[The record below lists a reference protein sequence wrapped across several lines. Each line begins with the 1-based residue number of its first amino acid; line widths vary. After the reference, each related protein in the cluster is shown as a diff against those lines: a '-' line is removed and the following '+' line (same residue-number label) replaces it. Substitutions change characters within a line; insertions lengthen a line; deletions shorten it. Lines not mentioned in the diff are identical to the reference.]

1 MAKFVAG
8 TRTHSC
14 SDGAAPRRW
23 RLALCASASAV
34 AITAAPAHAQTD
46 GAQPSAAAQQSGQ
59 ATQTPSES
67 AAPSSDASAVTSS
80 PDSAPDTSGDV
91 IVTARQRNETLSTT
105 PVSVT
110 AVSPAQLEAANAIT
124 IQDVSGSIP
133 NVVIQPVGA
142 GPSAAAISIRGIVFA
157 DIEKSFDPAVGVLVD
172 GVFIGTNTGQ
182 LLDSFD
188 IGSIEVLR
196 GPQGTLFGRNTI
208 GGVINIRRSRPTGE
222 FGGKAQLVFGNYGLF
237 QAKGVLNVPII
248 KDLLA
253 VKLFEQHSYSD
264 GFYRNVTLGRDEPKV
279 RSDNFG
285 AAFLLTPTPGLEALL
300 TVEKQTQ
307 RGHTVNPSGNTTG
320 DFVCV
325 VAPANECNRN
335 LGDDLY
341 TTFTQFDN
349 PTRYSSPAETL
360 EVNWDVMDGL
370 KLTSITAWRESD
382 ELFYQDFD
390 GTSVAFYETIRDQHY
405 RQFSQEL
412 RASAKVSNRLDFVA
426 GAYYF
431 NNRYTNHQ
439 TTFLGPA
446 LGGRTVQQ
454 YAAQNAKSYAG
465 YLDVN
470 WAFIDRFRVTVGGRY
485 THDKKEFSNLFPG
498 AFNVSA
504 KDSWNKFTPKASI
517 DWRPNDDIM
526 LYASY
531 SRGYRAGGFNG
542 RATSIATS
550 EASYDPETVDSY
562 EAGVK
567 TQFFNHRVAFNLAGF
582 TTKYDNK
589 QESII
594 RRTPPGSPNTNETVV
609 SNVASATIQGIE
621 ADLTA
626 RPMRGLSFNAS
637 VGFLK
642 SHYNDFQTLNPL
654 TLAPID
660 LSGLDLTFNPSFTGS
675 IGGIYVMPTNSV
687 VGDVTFATNF
697 RHISRYFTAIT
708 PDPSNPDPAAPTIN
722 SLASRTRPLNQ
733 WDLSLATEPDLGSAI
748 RPRIN
753 VFVRN
758 VLDKRGISSNT
769 IVPGL
774 FKTPTAREPRTY
786 GIEIGF
792 SF

>member
-1 MAKFVAG
+1 MADMVKYAMGIRAHALGGAGLVALMV
-8 TRTHSC
+8 S
-14 SDGAAPRRW
+14 
-23 RLALCASASAV
+23 
-34 AITAAPAHAQTD
+34 AAPATAQD
-46 GAQPSAAAQQSGQ
+46 AAGAPPQTAPASQSTAA
-59 ATQTPSES
+59 ES
-67 AAPSSDASAVTSS
+67 ATPVDPVASD
-80 PDSAPDTSGDV
+80 PGDI
-91 IVTARQRNETLSTT
+91 IVRARQRTETLATT
-105 PVSVT
+105 PLSVS

-172 GVFIGTNTGQ
+172 GIFIGTNTGQ
-182 LLDSFD
+182 LLDFFD

-208 GGVINIRRSRPTGE
+208 GGVVNIRRSRPTGVL
-222 FGGKAQLVFGNYGLF
+222 GGKAQLVFGNYGLF
-237 QAKGVLNVPII
+237 QAKGVVNFPLI

-253 VKLFEQHSYSD
+253 VKLFEQHSFTN
-264 GFYRNVTLGRDEPKV
+264 GFYRNVTLGRDEPK
-279 RSDNFG
+279 SSADNFG
-285 AAFLLTPTPGLEALL
+285 GAFLLTPANGFEALL

-307 RGHTVNPSGNTTG
+307 RGHTVNASGSTTG
-320 DFVCV
+320 DLVCV
-325 VAPANECNRN
+325 VAPADQCNRN
-335 LGDDLY
+335 ATDDLY

-349 PTRYSSPAETL
+349 PTWYDSPAVTL
-360 EVNWDVMDGL
+360 EMNWDVNDAI
-370 KLTSITAWRESD
+370 KLTSITGWRWGT

-390 GTSVAFYETIRDQHY
+390 GTSVPFYETIRDQTY

-412 RASAKVSNRLDFVA
+412 RASVKVTDRLDFVA

-439 TTFLGPA
+439 QTFLGPI
-446 LGGRTVQQ
+446 LGNGRPVQF
-454 YAAQNAKSYAG
+454 AAQTSKSYAG

-470 WAFIDRFRVTVGGRY
+470 WEFIKRVRLTVGGRY
-485 THDKKEFSNLFPG
+485 TRDEKEFSNRFPG
-498 AFNVSA
+498 AFNVTA
-504 KDSWNKFTPKASI
+504 ADSWSKFTPKASI
-517 DWRPNDDIM
+517 DWRPTDDIM
-526 LYASY
+526 LYASF

-550 EASYDPETVDSY
+550 QASYDPETVDSY

-567 TQFFNHRVAFNLAGF
+567 TQFFDHRLSFNLAGF

-626 RPMRGLSFNAS
+626 RPVKGLSFNAS

-642 SHYNDFQTLNPL
+642 SHYNDFKTLNPL

-675 IGGIYVMPTNSV
+675 MGANYTMDAGF
-687 VGDVTFATNF
+687 GQVTLATNY
-697 RHISRYFTAIT
+697 RHVSRYFTAIT
-708 PDPSNPDPAAPTIN
+708 PDPSNPDPNAPTIN
-722 SLASRTRPLNQ
+722 SLAARTRPLDQ
-733 WDLSLATEPDLGSAI
+733 WDLSLAVEPEFGGPI
-748 RPRIN
+748 KPRIN
-753 VFVRN
+753 LFARN
-758 VLDKRGISSNT
+758 ILDKRGISANT

-774 FKTPTAREPRTY
+774 FKSPNAREPRTY
-786 GIEIGF
+786 GVEVGF

>member
-1 MAKFVAG
+1 MRKAG
-8 TRTHSC
+8 SRSNSVRSGGTL
-14 SDGAAPRRW
+14 RRC
-23 RLALCASASAV
+23 RLGLCGSASAI
-34 AITAAPAHAQTD
+34 AMFAAPASAQTD
-46 GAQPSAAAQQSGQ
+46 GAQPSLSAEASGQ

-67 AAPSSDASAVTSS
+67 AAPSSDASAVTNS
-80 PDSAPDTSGDV
+80 PDSASDAGGDV

-105 PVSVT
+105 PVSVS

-172 GVFIGTNTGQ
+172 GIFIGTNTGQ
-182 LLDSFD
+182 LLDFFD

-208 GGVINIRRSRPTGE
+208 GGVVNIRRSRPTGE
-222 FGGKAQLVFGNYGLF
+222 WGGKAQLVFGNYGLF
-237 QAKGVLNVPII
+237 QAKGVLNVPVIP
-248 KDLLA
+248 DLLA
-253 VKLFEQHSYSD
+253 VKLFEQHTYSD
-264 GFYRNVTLGRDEPKV
+264 GFYRNVTLGVDQPKV

-285 AAFLLTPTPGLEALL
+285 AAFLLTPGAGFEALL
-300 TVEKQTQ
+300 TIEKQTQ
-307 RGHTVNPSGNTTG
+307 RGHTVNASGSTTG
-320 DFVCV
+320 DLVCV

-335 LGDDLY
+335 RGDDLY
-341 TTFTQFDN
+341 TTFTQFDS
-349 PTRYSSPAETL
+349 PTRYDSPAQTL
-360 EVNWDVMDGL
+360 EMNWDVADGI
-370 KLTSITAWRESD
+370 KLTSITGWRESD
-382 ELFYQDFD
+382 EVFFQDFD
-390 GTSVAFYETIRDQHY
+390 GTSVPFYETIRDQHY

-412 RASAKVSNRLDFVA
+412 RASVKATDRLDFVA
-426 GAYYF
+426 GGYYF
-431 NNRYTNHQ
+431 NNRYTNFQ
-439 TTFLGPA
+439 TTFLGA
-446 LGGRTVQQ
+446 ILGGNTVRQF
-454 YAAQNAKSYAG
+454 AEQNSKSYAG

-470 WAFIDRFRVTVGGRY
+470 WAFLPRFRATVGGRY
-485 THDKKEFSNLFPG
+485 TRDEKEFSNTFPG
-498 AFNVSA
+498 AFSVSA

-517 DWRPNDDIM
+517 DWRPTDDIM

-567 TQFFNHRVAFNLAGF
+567 TQFFDHRVAFNIAGF

-626 RPMRGLSFNAS
+626 RPVRGLSLNAS

-642 SHYNDFQTLNPL
+642 SKYNDFQTLNPL

-675 IGGIYVMPTNSV
+675 IGGNYVIPTNSAI
-687 VGDVTFATNF
+687 GDITFATNF

-708 PDPSNPDPAAPTIN
+708 PDPSNANPAAPTLN
-722 SLASRTRPLNQ
+722 SLASRTRPLDQ
-733 WDLSLATEPDLGSAI
+733 WDLSLAVEPDLGSAL
-748 RPRIN
+748 RPRVN

-758 VLDKRGISSNT
+758 LLDKRGISANT

-774 FKTPTAREPRTY
+774 FKSPNAREPRTY
-786 GIEIGF
+786 GVELGF